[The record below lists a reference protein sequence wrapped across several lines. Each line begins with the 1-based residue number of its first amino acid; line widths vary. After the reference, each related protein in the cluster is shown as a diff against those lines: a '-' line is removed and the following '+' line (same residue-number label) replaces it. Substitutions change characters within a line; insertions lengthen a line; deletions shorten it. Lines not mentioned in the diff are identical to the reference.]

1 MLSNF
6 TQFAPQGLAPQ
17 IPGLQGIGTPQLNS
31 VLSGQPGVFANPWSG
46 YELGQPGIGQQL
58 PPWAGPTNPYGHNPL
73 AQPPLNPGSVAM
85 NPHSISLVPVLG
97 QLTQQLAIQSVITQQ
112 IAQQISV
119 AVQHLA
125 HQLAGQG
132 VHTPYYGLNPYAASM
147 QGGYSGFNPQV
158 QAWGANRPP
167 TIQ

>member
-17 IPGLQGIGTPQLNS
+17 IPGLQGIGAPQLNS
-31 VLSGQPGVFANPWSG
+31 VLSGQPGVFGNPWSG
-46 YELGQPGIGQQL
+46 YELGQQVSGQQL
-58 PPWAGPTNPYGHNPL
+58 PPWAGPTAFGH
-73 AQPPLNPGSVAM
+73 
-85 NPHSISLVPVLG
+85 NPHSISIVPVLG

-125 HQLAGQG
+125 QQLAAQG
-132 VHTPYYGLNPYAASM
+132 VHAPYYGVNPYAASM
-147 QGGYSGFNPQV
+147 HGGYSGFNPQV

>member
-17 IPGLQGIGTPQLNS
+17 IPGLQIPGLQGIGAPQLNS
-31 VLSGQPGVFANPWSG
+31 VLSGQPGVFANAWPG
-46 YELGQPGIGQQL
+46 YELGQPGAGQQ
-58 PPWAGPTNPYGHNPL
+58 PHPFGGSITPFGHNPN
-73 AQPPLNPGSVAM
+73 A
-85 NPHSISLVPVLG
+85 ISLVPVLG
-97 QLTQQLAIQSVITQQ
+97 QLTQQLAIQSVITHQL
-112 IAQQISV
+112 AQQIGI

-125 HQLAGQG
+125 HQLSAQG
-132 VHTPYYGLNPYAASM
+132 VPAPYYGLNPYAALM